1 MLNVSFVA
9 NEFKELLN
17 DEHDAIEVSVNNN
30 WMVDDDVSEINVV
43 SVINSDVE

>member
-17 DEHDAIEVSVNNN
+17 DEQDAIEVSVNNN